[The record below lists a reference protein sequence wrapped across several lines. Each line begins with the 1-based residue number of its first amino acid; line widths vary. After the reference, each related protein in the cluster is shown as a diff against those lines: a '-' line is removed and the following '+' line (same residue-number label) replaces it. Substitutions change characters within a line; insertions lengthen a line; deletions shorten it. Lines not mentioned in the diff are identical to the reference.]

1 MIHKNCMS
9 KTTIIVT
16 VAVIIVLAGLVI
28 FFKPGLASKEEYGPY
43 NEFIICLEKNDVKM
57 YGNYAS
63 RESLMQMSLLRESL
77 GLFEKSNVYVECNEY
92 GPSSKTDKC
101 IKEGIT
107 SYPTWTVN
115 GKKYNGIQG
124 LNKLSELT
132 GCTYEN

>member
-1 MIHKNCMS
+1 MIHKNCMK
-9 KTTIIVT
+9 KTVI
-16 VAVIIVLAGLVI
+16 AVIAIILIIAGFVI
-28 FFKPGLASKEEYGPY
+28 FFKQDLSPKEEYGPY
-43 NEFIICLEKNDVKM
+43 DKFIICLEKNDVKM

-63 RESLMQMSLLRESL
+63 RESLMQMSLFLESL
-77 GLFEKSNVYVECNEY
+77 GLFEKSDVYVECNEY
-92 GPSSKTDKC
+92 GPKSKTDKC
-101 IKEGIT
+101 IKEDIT